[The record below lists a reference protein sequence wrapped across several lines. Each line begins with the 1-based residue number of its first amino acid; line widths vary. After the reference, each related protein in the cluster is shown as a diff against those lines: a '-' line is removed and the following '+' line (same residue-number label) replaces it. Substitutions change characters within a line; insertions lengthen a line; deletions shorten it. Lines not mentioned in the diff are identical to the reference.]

1 MVLLWGKNE
10 CDTLISIMF
19 CSYALKRER
28 DRNMYY
34 ISEYKEGDK
43 FTGIYLCKSKQIL
56 KTKAGKTYYSLLL
69 QDKTGII
76 DAKIWELNNGIADF
90 DSMDFVMTDGM
101 VTSFQGARQVNIRR
115 LRKAEE
121 GEYDP
126 AEYIPSSKYDIEEM
140 YQELCGIIASLKET
154 HLKQLAEN
162 TFIKDTA
169 FVKEFKVHSAAKA
182 VHHGFVGGLLQ
193 HTLAV
198 TRLCDFMAANY
209 SVLDR
214 DLLLTAAIFH
224 DFAKVYEIS
233 NFPMNDYTDDGQLL
247 GHIFMGAEKIGQ
259 KIQEVPGF
267 PPVLASELRH
277 CILSHH
283 GELEFGSPKKPALA
297 EAIALSFADNTDA
310 KLETITEI
318 YDKAEPTTEWLQ
330 PLCRF
335 QCAPELR
342 LCTEKERKQNLTW
355 HQTRTIMIHAPMG
368 RKCHSLKRGRRFL

>member
-1 MVLLWGKNE
+1 
-10 CDTLISIMF
+10 
-19 CSYALKRER
+19 
-28 DRNMYY
+28 MYY
-34 ISEYKEGDK
+34 ISEYKEGEK
-43 FTGIYLCKSKQIL
+43 FSGIYLCKSKQIL

-90 DSMDFVMTDGM
+90 DAMDFVMTEGM

-126 AEYIPSSKYDIEEM
+126 TEYIPASKYNIEGM
-140 YQELCGIIASLKET
+140 YKELCGIISSLKEP
-154 HLKQLAEN
+154 HLRQLAEN
-162 TFIKDTA
+162 TFIKDTE
-169 FVKEFKVHSAAKA
+169 FVKEFKMHSAAKA

-198 TRLCDFMAANY
+198 TRLCDFLAAHY
-209 SVLDR
+209 DVLDR

-233 NFPMNDYTDDGQLL
+233 SFPTNDYTDDGQLL

-259 KIQEVPGF
+259 KIREVPGF

-277 CILSHH
+277 CILAHH

-318 YDKAEPTTEWLQ
+318 YDKADATTEWLGFSRYVDSNVRQ
-330 PLCRF
+330 SSGYV
-335 QCAPELR
+335 QKKKM
-342 LCTEKERKQNLTW
+342 EK
-355 HQTRTIMIHAPMG
+355 
-368 RKCHSLKRGRRFL
+368 